1 MSGDTETDR
10 CIKTESTVDGLSV
23 YVVVVMRG
31 GCPVE
36 VQISVAEAT
45 RAVDPRAVDS
55 TTKNIAT
62 LEMLVNYSL
71 ASGCPV
77 EPLIALLLSPP
88 SKYSKI
94 IGLALIASMEV

>member
-1 MSGDTETDR
+1 MNGATEADR

-23 YVVVVMRG
+23 YVVVVMHG

-36 VQISVAEAT
+36 VQVSVAGAT
-45 RAVDPRAVDS
+45 TAADQRAVDS
-55 TTKNIAT
+55 TTKNVAT

-71 ASGCPV
+71 SSGLPV
-77 EPLIALLLSPP
+77 EPLIVLLLKPP

-94 IGLALIASMEV
+94 IGLALIASMEG